1 MMEPFAA
8 FTDHLLSPP
17 GFYTLALLLFFAVA
31 RWRLAERRAGAFAL
45 LAVLA
50 VPVAAGL
57 ADPDFRHRLL
67 APERLPAAVAAA
79 ATMVFLVLFL
89 TRSRAG
95 ADDDVDAGVDDAG
108 WRGPSRRE
116 LDAVV
121 AVALAFVAWVAFVP
135 TPLAA
140 PADPGAP
147 PDPAR
152 FPWFFAGFQEL
163 RHYLEPWFAG
173 VLLPALFLAALFA
186 LPHLDLAATGEEI
199 GSRRGRREEVA
210 AFLFGALLL
219 GAVPMVIAVFLRGPH
234 WQPVDPFAAV
244 ASAGPAASVPVP
256 FSELFWCRWLGR
268 NAPPLEPLVRELPGL
283 FLLAG
288 YLVAVPILLPRWKA
302 TRGVFGRYRK
312 GLGGLRYYFAV
323 VLGLIFL
330 LVPLKMYGRWLFDL
344 GRWIHF
350 PEFGFGF

>member
-1 MMEPFAA
+1 MESFAR
-8 FTDHLLSPP
+8 HLLSPP
-17 GFYTLALLLFFAVA
+17 GLYTLALLLFFAAV
-31 RWRLAERRAGAFAL
+31 RWRLAERRVGAVTL

-50 VPVAAGL
+50 APVAAGV
-57 ADPDFRHRLL
+57 ADPDFRSRLL

-79 ATMVFLVLFL
+79 ATAIFLVLL
-89 TRSRAG
+89 LARSRAD
-95 ADDDVDAGVDDAG
+95 ADATDDGAG
-108 WRGPSRRE
+108 WRAPSRRE

-135 TPLAA
+135 TPLGA
-140 PADPGAP
+140 PADPGSP

-173 VLLPALFLAALFA
+173 VLLPVLFLAALFA

-199 GSRRGRREEVA
+199 GSRRGRHEEVV

-219 GAVPMVIAVFLRGPH
+219 GVAPMVIAVFLRGPH
-234 WQPVDPFAAV
+234 WQPIDPFA
-244 ASAGPAASVPVP
+244 PVP
-256 FSELFWCRWLGR
+256 LSELFWCGWLGR

-283 FLLAG
+283 LFLAG
-288 YLVAVPILLPRWKA
+288 YLVMVPVVLPRWKA

-323 VLGLIFL
+323 VLGLVFL
-330 LVPLKMYGRWLFDL
+330 LVPLKMYGRWLLDL

-350 PEFGFGF
+350 PELGFGF